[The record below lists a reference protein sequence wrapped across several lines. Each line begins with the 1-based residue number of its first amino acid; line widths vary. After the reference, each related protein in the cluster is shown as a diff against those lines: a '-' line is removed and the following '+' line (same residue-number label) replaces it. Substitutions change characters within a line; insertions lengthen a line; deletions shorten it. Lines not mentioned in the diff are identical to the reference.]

1 MVFKVKAALYWDVMS
16 CILVDVYMHFVGTCC
31 IFTPIQKM
39 NILKDYI
46 ASIVSSVQTMKM
58 VDDHKHSQG
67 NTVCTFSSTQR
78 MESRIC

>member
-1 MVFKVKAALYWDVMS
+1 
-16 CILVDVYMHFVGTCC
+16 
-31 IFTPIQKM
+31 M

-67 NTVCTFSSTQR
+67 NTVCTFSSNQR
-78 MESRIC
+78 MESCIC